1 MKYKKSSAEKGRE
14 WEREKENEWR
24 EKGKGDERKLDA
36 EEIKEEED
44 RKRGEKGEEEMREGF
59 TSFSKK
65 KHNKTDEWK
74 SVGELL

>member
-1 MKYKKSSAEKGRE
+1 MDG
-14 WEREKENEWR
+14 
-24 EKGKGDERKLDA
+24 
-36 EEIKEEED
+36 EEIKGEEED
-44 RKRGEKGEEEMREGF
+44 RKRGEKGRGRDEGRRRRREGF